1 MRVRSLGWEDPLEIE
16 MATHCSILTWE
27 IPWTEELGG
36 LQSMGSQVKWS
47 RSVVSDSLLP
57 HGLEPTELLSPWDF
71 PGKNTGVGC
80 HFLLQGIFPTQGLNP
95 GLPHCRQALYSLS
108 HRGVYRFTGVGY
120 NLAATPPPSL
130 PITLLTPSEVPR
142 DSDMCWT
149 SICPFNP
156 LLGRASRLLCWLF
169 CL

>member
-1 MRVRSLGWEDPLEIE
+1 MQVRSLGWEDPMEIE
-16 MATHCSILTWE
+16 MATHSSILTWE

-47 RSVVSDSLLP
+47 CSVVSDSLLP
-57 HGLEPTELLSPWDF
+57 DGLEPTKLLSPWGF

-95 GLPHCRQALYSLS
+95 GLPHCRQVLYRLR
-108 HRGVYRFTGVGY
+108 HRGVYRFTGIGY

-130 PITLLTPSEVPR
+130 PITVLNPSEV
-142 DSDMCWT
+142 SMCWT

-156 LLGRASRLLCWLF
+156 LLGRASRLLCWLL